1 MIILTI
7 LTIVLIIT
15 ILSVIANIV
24 IKRTNIKPEKKILLK
39 IANLI
44 VLISTLSFFVYSYN
58 LMSKAQL
65 RGVDKPQ
72 YLTIE
77 QLKKGNES
85 IPIQSDIRKI
95 NMKKTNLIIFYKFG
109 CKDCLEHLPK
119 IQKMLK
125 DEPNVYY
132 LNRNNKDVKKF
143 MKENFISVTNVPTGL
158 LSKHDGSR
166 PIYTKYVLYS
176 ETIHESHFEP
186 DRLNRLLELKHK

>member
-15 ILSVIANIV
+15 ILSVIANII
-24 IKRTNIKPEKKILLK
+24 IKESNLAPEKKI
-39 IANLI
+39 IPRIISLI
-44 VLISTLSFFVYSYN
+44 IVISSVSFFVYSYN
-58 LMSKAQL
+58 LLSKAQL

-77 QLKKGNES
+77 QLKIGNEN
-85 IPIQSDIRKI
+85 IPIQSDIKKI
-95 NMKKTNLIIFYKFG
+95 NMKETNLIVFYKFG
-109 CKDCLEHLPK
+109 CKDCIEHLPK
-119 IQKMLK
+119 IRQMLK
-125 DEPNVYY
+125 GEPNVYY

-143 MKENFISVTNVPTGL
+143 MKENFISITNVPTGL

-186 DRLNRLLELKHK
+186 DRLNRLLELKHR

>member
-1 MIILTI
+1 MIILNI
-7 LTIVLIIT
+7 LTIVIIIA
-15 ILSVIANIV
+15 ILSVIANII

-58 LMSKAQL
+58 LISKAQL

-77 QLKKGNES
+77 QLKKGNKS
-85 IPIQSDIRKI
+85 IPIQYDIRKI

-143 MKENFISVTNVPTGL
+143 MKENFISITNVPTGL

>member
-1 MIILTI
+1 MMILSVLTI
-7 LTIVLIIT
+7 LLMIT
-15 ILSVIANIV
+15 ILSVIANTIIKASNLKLEVKNTTRIV
-24 IKRTNIKPEKKILLK
+24 NLLL
-39 IANLI
+39 LI
-44 VLISTLSFFVYSYN
+44 GCLCFFVYSYN

-143 MKENFISVTNVPTGL
+143 MKENFISITNVPTGL

>member
-1 MIILTI
+1 MIILSI
-7 LTIVLIIT
+7 LTIVIIIA
-15 ILSVIANIV
+15 ILSVIANII

-143 MKENFISVTNVPTGL
+143 MKENFISITNVPTGL

>member
-1 MIILTI
+1 MVILTI

-15 ILSVIANIV
+15 ILAVIANIV
-24 IKRTNIKPEKKILLK
+24 IKESNLAPEKKIIPRIISLT
-39 IANLI
+39 I
-44 VLISTLSFFVYSYN
+44 VIVSVCFFVYSYN

-72 YLTIE
+72 HLTIE

-143 MKENFISVTNVPTGL
+143 MKENFISITNVPTGL

-166 PIYTKYVLYS
+166 PIYTKYILYS